1 MEIKVST
8 ESGRVPV
15 TVLHVDGNIDSSTYE
30 QFQSTAKK
38 LIDGGTRYIL
48 VDLTHA
54 PFVSSAGLRAL
65 HTLFNELRTRN
76 PEANLSD
83 DQIKKGISAGTYKS
97 PHLKLLNL
105 SPETRSAFETSGF
118 DLYIDTFTDGNAAL
132 ASFSRSAHGRA
143 DLSSHLHSKEA
154 FMNLGAIVEV
164 AIGLIFV

>member
-30 QFQSTAKK
+30 QFQSTARK
-38 LIDGGTRYIL
+38 LIDEGTRYIL
-48 VDLTHA
+48 LDLSHA

-65 HTLFNELRTRN
+65 HTLFNELRSRN

-83 DQIKKGISAGTYKS
+83 EQMKKGISAGTYKS

-105 SPETRSAFETSGF
+105 SPETKTAFETSGF
-118 DLYIDTFTDGNAAL
+118 DMYIDTFTDRNAAI
-132 ASFSRSAHGRA
+132 ASF
-143 DLSSHLHSKEA
+143 
-154 FMNLGAIVEV
+154 
-164 AIGLIFV
+164 

>member
-15 TVLHVDGNIDSSTYE
+15 TVLHVDGNIDSSTYD
-30 QFQSTAKK
+30 QFQSTARK
-38 LIDGGTRYIL
+38 LVDEGARYIL
-48 VDLTHA
+48 VDLSHA

-83 DQIKKGISAGTYKS
+83 DQMKREISAGTYKS

-105 SPETRSAFETSGF
+105 SPETKSAFETSGF
-118 DLYIDTFTDGNAAL
+118 DMYIDTFTDKNTAI
-132 ASFSRSAHGRA
+132 ASF
-143 DLSSHLHSKEA
+143 
-154 FMNLGAIVEV
+154 
-164 AIGLIFV
+164 

>member
-38 LIDGGTRYIL
+38 LIEEGARYLL
-48 VDLTHA
+48 VDLSHA

-65 HTLFNELRTRN
+65 HTLFKELRSRY
-76 PEANLSD
+76 PQADLSD
-83 DQIKKGISAGTYKS
+83 EQMKKGISAGTYKS

-105 SPETRSAFETSGF
+105 SPETKTAFETSGF
-118 DLYIDTFTDGNAAL
+118 DMYIDTFTDKNTAV
-132 ASFSRSAHGRA
+132 ASF
-143 DLSSHLHSKEA
+143 
-154 FMNLGAIVEV
+154 
-164 AIGLIFV
+164 